1 MYAVVMSDW
10 NYTKCT
16 KPFSSIEEAEA
27 FMIKKDF
34 AGHILK
40 RNNGY
45 SAVCPAYPDGYYSDA
60 VLVLSRDNEK
70 RELSSTAKQ
79 LPISSASD
87 CC

>member
-45 SAVCPAYPDGYYSDA
+45 AAVCPAYPDGYYPDA
-60 VLVLSRDNEK
+60 VLVLSRDTQK

-79 LPISSASD
+79 PPISSASA

>member
-1 MYAVVMSDW
+1 
-10 NYTKCT
+10 
-16 KPFSSIEEAEA
+16 
-27 FMIKKDF
+27 MIKNDF
-34 AGHILK
+34 AGHVLK

-45 SAVCPAYPDGYYSDA
+45 AAVCPAYPDGYYSDA

>member
-1 MYAVVMSDW
+1 MYTVVMSEW

-16 KPFSSIEEAEA
+16 KPFNSVEEAEA
-27 FMIKKDF
+27 FMVEKDF

-40 RNNGY
+40 RTNGY
-45 SAVCPAYPDGYYSDA
+45 AAVCPAYPDGYYPDA

-70 RELSSTAKQ
+70 KELSNAARQ
-79 LPISSASD
+79 LPITSASD

>member
-1 MYAVVMSDW
+1 
-10 NYTKCT
+10 
-16 KPFSSIEEAEA
+16 
-27 FMIKKDF
+27 MIKNDF
-34 AGHILK
+34 AGHVLK

-45 SAVCPAYPDGYYSDA
+45 AAVCPAYPDGYYPDA

-79 LPISSASD
+79 LPISSDSD

>member
-27 FMIKKDF
+27 FMIKNDF
-34 AGHILK
+34 AGHVLK

-45 SAVCPAYPDGYYSDA
+45 AAVCPAYPDGYYSDA